1 MKKWQ
6 LLLVALCLTAG
17 TMTAMADDVSESTQ
31 PKKESAV
38 VLTDPTV
45 NMKNLNDFFI
55 MEVVPMIR

>member
-1 MKKWQ
+1 MAATSRRP
-6 LLLVALCLTAG
+6 LLDAG

-45 NMKNLNDFFI
+45 NMKNLNDFFYHG
-55 MEVVPMIR
+55 RSYL

>member
-38 VLTDPTV
+38 AVS
-45 NMKNLNDFFI
+45 
-55 MEVVPMIR
+55 